1 MAFGRKETVRL
12 PPLFGGSLA
21 AIGMNQGSPP
31 IQEPPLLAVGIT
43 LGRGIMRIHGFVEGN
58 DGFLV
63 PLIRSGARGERH
75 PEQDKRQH
83 GAQYN
88 YGSSEFSHG
97 YNPPGLD
104 WLDGLMWPDGLNCT
118 ARDGWKPP

>member
-43 LGRGIMRIHGFVEGN
+43 LWRGIMRIHEFLSRSVSPVETHLEGRSRAARPPVKFKH
-58 DGFLV
+58 GVVGRVQTCVLYVHAGGQAFLLV
-63 PLIRSGARGERH
+63 
-75 PEQDKRQH
+75 
-83 GAQYN
+83 
-88 YGSSEFSHG
+88 
-97 YNPPGLD
+97 GL
-104 WLDGLMWPDGLNCT
+104 P
-118 ARDGWKPP
+118 